1 VTDLLALITI
11 IIWPV
16 VPLFWIPVHCAT
28 GVFRKLGPF
37 TYIMPLITWMPL
49 AWFFYAHRAYLLS
62 FRTDFPLVI
71 RISGAVLLLLGT
83 SLHIWTGNLL
93 GLRGLTGLP
102 EISPRAGGRLVTE
115 GPFSVVRHPTYL
127 AHTVMFLGIFLLT
140 GALGVGAVTLLDF
153 IVINLIVIPLE
164 DRELLQRFG
173 AEYARYKETTPAF
186 FPRLFR

>member
-1 VTDLLALITI
+1 VDLLALITI

-28 GVFRKLGPF
+28 KVFRRLGPL
-37 TYIMPLITWMPL
+37 TYLMPLITWIPL
-49 AWFFYAHRAYLLS
+49 AAFFYTHRAYLLG
-62 FRTDFPLVI
+62 FKTDFPVAV
-71 RISGAVLLLLGT
+71 RIAGALFLLLGT

-102 EISPRAGGRLVTE
+102 EISPRTGGRLVTE

-127 AHTVMFLGIFLLT
+127 AHTLMFLGIFLFT
-140 GALGVGAVTLLDF
+140 GVIGVGAVTLLDF
-153 IVINLIVIPLE
+153 LMINLVVIPLE

-173 AEYARYKETTPAF
+173 KEYAQYKEITPGF

>member
-1 VTDLLALITI
+1 VDLLALITI

-28 GVFRKLGPF
+28 KVFRRLGPL
-37 TYIMPLITWMPL
+37 TYLMPLITWIPL
-49 AWFFYAHRAYLLS
+49 AFFLYLHRAYLLS
-62 FRTDFPLVI
+62 FKADFPVAV
-71 RISGAVLLLLGT
+71 RIVGAVFLLLGT

-127 AHTVMFLGIFLLT
+127 AHTVMFLGIFLFT
-140 GALGVGAVTLLDF
+140 GVIGVGAVTLLDF
-153 IVINLIVIPLE
+153 IMINLVVIPLE

-173 AEYARYKETTPAF
+173 KDYAWYKETTPGF